1 MSLNLR
7 PRQTDDDG
15 DAPIVLI
22 SSWHREDQF
31 KSNLATFNLLDPVQD
46 IQLTPCGFNFR
57 FGNPVLK
64 TGSRRL
70 NSVQSAVSFARYIRC
85 YIYGS
90 LQTFFVQRSVGC

>member
-31 KSNLATFNLLDPVQD
+31 KSNLAPFLTLYKTFSSHHM
-46 IQLTPCGFNFR
+46 
-57 FGNPVLK
+57 
-64 TGSRRL
+64 GSTSDL
-70 NSVQSAVSFARYIRC
+70 GTLF
-85 YIYGS
+85 
-90 LQTFFVQRSVGC
+90 